1 MTILDIILILL
12 AVIFLPPIVSYMVMK
27 FGVVGYLRGKYR
39 HLNKSKDRKEDESD
53 Q

>member
-12 AVIFLPPIVSYMVMK
+12 AVILLPPIVAYMVMK

-39 HLNKSKDRKEDESD
+39 HLKPKDRKEDESE
-53 Q
+53 